1 MPFQADKGSSR
12 AGKDTPVPAEALSD
26 RRRKALLGRK
36 ISLVSSQR
44 SILVWHMVLSK
55 VGVALACIGA
65 ALFEVGVAR
74 AIPKAYES
82 PPLSVTIGLEGRGAN
97 R

>member
-12 AGKDTPVPAEALSD
+12 AGKDTPVPAEAPLRPTTKGPARSKDLPRKLTAEHLS
-26 RRRKALLGRK
+26 LTHGF
-36 ISLVSSQR
+36 SQ
-44 SILVWHMVLSK
+44 VW
-55 VGVALACIGA
+55 VALPCIGA

>member
-1 MPFQADKGSSR
+1 
-12 AGKDTPVPAEALSD
+12 
-26 RRRKALLGRK
+26 
-36 ISLVSSQR
+36 
-44 SILVWHMVLSK
+44 MVLSK

-74 AIPKAYES
+74 GIPKAYES
-82 PPLSVTIGLEGRGAN
+82 PPLSVTIRLEGRGAN

>member
-1 MPFQADKGSSR
+1 
-12 AGKDTPVPAEALSD
+12 
-26 RRRKALLGRK
+26 
-36 ISLVSSQR
+36 
-44 SILVWHMVLSK
+44 MVLSK

-65 ALFEVGVAR
+65 ALFEVGVTR
-74 AIPKAYES
+74 AIPIACES